1 MKKLMGLL
9 LSAALLMGVLA
20 GCAGTPAGNNGA
32 STPETTPAVSD
43 TSTPEPSENKEAAWP
58 RAYTDSRGKEVTI
71 EAKPLRIVSGS
82 FSVTNALLALEV
94 PIAHAAFDESISQW
108 VTWKPYFDANTIEY
122 LGEEKAVDFEK
133 LIALEPD
140 LIITST
146 GIDISVTEQYEKIAP
161 TVAFDYSLLAGDWK
175 TAIREIGK
183 VIGEE
188 QAAEN
193 IIQESLEEAKQARE
207 AFKNIEGTVGFTR
220 AVQKS
225 LFALP
230 ATELSFYY
238 DAEEGLGLTMPE
250 NWFEEQ
256 GKASLESFAEINP
269 DYLFIAIEDQAYME
283 ELKSNSVWNSL
294 TAVKEGHVY
303 LIDVSELA
311 SNPLARRSGLQ
322 TVLDALTLT
331 K

>member
-1 MKKLMGLL
+1 MKRFIVLL
-9 LSAALLMGVLA
+9 LSIALLTGVPA
-20 GCAGTPAGNNGA
+20 GCSGTSAGNNGT
-32 STPETTPAVSD
+32 STPESTPATTD
-43 TSTPEPSENKEAAWP
+43 TSTPEPSESEEAAWP
-58 RAYTDSRGKEVTI
+58 RTYTDSRGKEVTI
-71 EAKPLRIVSGS
+71 EAKPQRIVSGS

-122 LGEEKAVDFEK
+122 IGEEKAVDFEK

-146 GIDISVTEQYEKIAP
+146 SIDISVTEQYEKIAP
-161 TVAFDYSLLAGDWK
+161 MVAFDYSLLAGDWK

-230 ATELSFYY
+230 ASELSFYY
-238 DAEEGLGLTMPE
+238 DAEEGLGLTVPD
-250 NWFEEQ
+250 NWFETQ
-256 GKASLESFAEINP
+256 GKTSLESFAEINP
-269 DYLFIAIEDQAYME
+269 DYLFISVEDQGYME
-283 ELKSNSVWNSL
+283 ELENNSVWNSL
-294 TAVKEGHVY
+294 TAVKEGRVY
-303 LIDVSELA
+303 PIDLSELA
-311 SNPLARRSGLQ
+311 SNPLARKSGLQ
-322 TVLDALTLT
+322 TMLNALTN
-331 K
+331 